1 MTKPSEHSI
10 QSIIDNLHSAVIVVN
25 QDLCIE
31 YLNPSAEMLLHVSQA
46 RAMGR
51 TIKDLINEDQDF
63 YDRIEESLVTQHP
76 FSMYEIELTTQ
87 TSQLQVMDFM
97 ASPIEY
103 RDTGKYLLLEFVS
116 RGRFYKF
123 IQKENLL
130 SQNEASRSLLRGLAH
145 EIKNPLGGLR
155 GAAQLLERELKSEQ
169 DHEFTNIIIR
179 EADRLKSLVDKML
192 GPSSTP
198 DITQLNLHK
207 VLEHVRQLVQAENNT
222 IKFIADYD
230 PSLPD
235 LDGDE
240 SMLIQAILNIT
251 RNAAREVNTDGEI
264 IFRTRPLR
272 NYTISHTSYPLV
284 AKIDIID
291 NGPGIPEDL
300 KETLFLPMVTGRAE
314 GTGLGL
320 SIAQTLINQHNGL
333 IECTSTP
340 GETIF
345 TLLLP
350 LRYEDETNDNATN
363 AEVTL

>member
-1 MTKPSEHSI
+1 MTKISQAPI
-10 QSIIDNLHSAVIVVN
+10 QAIIDNLHSAIIVVN
-25 QDLCIE
+25 QDLCVE
-31 YLNPSAEMLLHVSQA
+31 YLNPSAEMLLHISHT

-51 TIKDLINEDQDF
+51 TIRELINEGQEF
-63 YDRIEESLVTQHP
+63 FARIEDSLITRHP
-76 FSMYEIELTTQ
+76 FSMYEITLTTQ
-87 TSQLQVMDFM
+87 TGQIQIMDFM
-97 ASPIEY
+97 VSPIEY
-103 RDTGKYLLLEFVS
+103 RDTGKYLLLEFMS
-116 RGRFYKF
+116 RGQLYKLV
-123 IQKENLL
+123 QKENLL
-130 SQNEASRSLLRGLAH
+130 NQNEASRSLLRGLAH

-155 GAAQLLERELKSEQ
+155 GAAQLLERELKSEK
-169 DHEFTNIIIR
+169 DREFTNIIIR
-179 EADRLKSLVDKML
+179 EADRLKSLVDRML

-198 DITQLNLHK
+198 DINPLNIHK
-207 VLEHVRQLVQAENNT
+207 VLEHVRQLVQVENNT
-222 IKFIADYD
+222 VKFIIDYD

-251 RNAAREVNTDGEI
+251 RNAATEVNPDGQI

-272 NYTISHTSYPLV
+272 NYTIGHTVYPLV
-284 AKIDIID
+284 AKIDVID

-300 KETLFLPMVTGRAE
+300 KETIFLPMVTGRAD

-320 SIAQTLINQHNGL
+320 SIAQTLINQHDGL

-350 LRYEDETNDNATN
+350 LRYETETHDDTK
-363 AEVTL
+363 

>member
-1 MTKPSEHSI
+1 MTKISQAPI
-10 QSIIDNLHSAVIVVN
+10 QAIIDNLHSAVIVVN
-25 QDLCIE
+25 QDLCVE
-31 YLNPSAEMLLHVSQA
+31 YLNPSAEMLLQISHT

-51 TIKDLINEDQDF
+51 KVKELINQGQEF
-63 YDRIEESLVTQHP
+63 FARIEDSLITHHP

-87 TSQLQVMDFM
+87 TGQVQVMDFM

-116 RGRFYKF
+116 RGRLYKLV
-123 IQKENLL
+123 QKENLL
-130 SQNEASRSLLRGLAH
+130 NQNEASRSLLRGLAH

-155 GAAQLLERELKSEQ
+155 GAAQLLERELESEK
-169 DHEFTNIIIR
+169 DREFTDIIIR

-198 DITQLNLHK
+198 DVTRLNIHK
-207 VLEHVRQLVQAENNT
+207 VLEHVRQLVQVENNT
-222 IKFIADYD
+222 IKFVVDYD

-251 RNAAREVNTDGEI
+251 RNAAREVSPDGQI

-272 NYTISHTSYPLV
+272 NYTIGHTAYPLV
-284 AKIDIID
+284 AKIDVID

-300 KETLFLPMVTGRAE
+300 KEKIFLPMVTGRAD

-333 IECTSTP
+333 IECSSTP
-340 GETIF
+340 DETIF

-350 LRYEDETNDNATN
+350 LQHEAVTHDNKK
-363 AEVTL
+363 